1 MSLFLSTKIVI
12 FPLEQLPKRVSLLIM
27 QNLLRAVQN
36 NLTECKIISDFLSI
50 NFLNRMIGDF

>member
-12 FPLEQLPKRVSLLIM
+12 FPLEQLPERVSLLIM